1 MEVRAKGAWATEGRA
16 RTCGARESQRKI
28 SNGSGVR
35 TENNFWPEG
44 SRHRFRGLGTAEA
57 SHLRWDRIHR
67 GARASSD
74 AVAGARA
81 QRSTE
86 CPLPEQQRVRDRRS
100 TTRSHG
106 VQGVEADDHAV
117 AAQEAS
123 HGAPPPPPPQ
133 EKIARFRQEVPGR
146 REEAFSDDNKS
157 WLKPKKKRE
166 REPEPESE
174 DDEDDEV
181 ISDDG
186 SDDDLSEDEALEGEA
201 DDDDDEELDDDDFS
215 DDDDDDDDDDDEDP
229 MEGVMN
235 KSPVK
240 GADLFDEEDEDED
253 DSAEDECRA
262 RRGTGRRGQRGRG
275 RRSDASESE
284 SEELLPIEKKAR
296 KEDARLRKEKAD
308 AAAEQLE
315 TNIQEEDVY
324 ELEESDD
331 DPDAPPNLE
340 HVQARIQ
347 EVVRV
352 LGDFKARREAGRS
365 RGEYV
370 ERLTADLATY
380 YGYNH
385 FLIRYFLDTFSVA
398 ETMELL
404 EANETQRPVTLR
416 TNTLKCR
423 RRELAASLINRGV
436 NLDPIGKWSKVGL
449 LVYDSRVPIGA
460 TPEYM
465 AGHYM
470 LQSASSFLPC
480 MALAPQEGERVLD
493 VAAAPGGKTTYLA
506 ALMRNTGM
514 IFANEFQKK
523 RLSSL
528 VANLQRMGCTNA
540 SVCNYDGRAL
550 PKTLGRVDRVLLDAP
565 CSGTGVI
572 AKDSSVKVSKS
583 EADIAKCAH
592 LQKELLVAAID
603 CCDAGSKTGG
613 YVVYST
619 CSITVEE
626 NEAVLDYV
634 LRKRDVRLVNAG
646 LEFGRN
652 GFTSYRGKNTP
663 WRAEPLLPHVHNM
676 DGFFVAKIKKLSNR
690 TAAPGAASKGDLPF
704 GRDDDDDE
712 DFAAGGSDSGEQD
725 GGEGA
730 EDGYGVGQGV
740 DDDVRAKKEKP
751 AKKKNARARMLAE
764 AKAEIEAGARGK
776 RRRRNPR
783 SRRKR
788 RRATRR
794 RRRRKR
800 RKARDVHTW

>member
-1 MEVRAKGAWATEGRA
+1 MAPKGKRPTTTPSPPKKRVTRGDAAAAGKSAAAGKKKSPVKGSEKEPKSAKKSPTS
-16 RTCGARESQRKI
+16 TK
-28 SNGSGVR
+28 
-35 TENNFWPEG
+35 
-44 SRHRFRGLGTAEA
+44 
-57 SHLRWDRIHR
+57 
-67 GARASSD
+67 
-74 AVAGARA
+74 AG
-81 QRSTE
+81 
-86 CPLPEQQRVRDRRS
+86 
-100 TTRSHG
+100 
-106 VQGVEADDHAV
+106 
-117 AAQEAS
+117 
-123 HGAPPPPPPQ
+123 
-133 EKIARFRQEVPGR
+133 
-146 REEAFSDDNKS
+146 FSDDNKS
-157 WLKPKKKRE
+157 WLKPSKKKRD
-166 REPEPESE
+166 REPSPEEES
-174 DDEDDEV
+174 DEDL
-181 ISDDG
+181 SDDG
-186 SDDDLSEDEALEGEA
+186 SEESLSEDEALTGER
-201 DDDDDEELDDDDFS
+201 DDDDDESLDDDDFS
-215 DDDDDDDDDDDEDP
+215 DDDDDEDDNSDP
-229 MEGVMN
+229 MEGIMD
-235 KSPVK
+235 KSPKK
-240 GADLFDEEDEDED
+240 GQDLFDEEESDED
-253 DSAEDECRA
+253 DEFAGLEDDDEDDDDE
-262 RRGTGRRGQRGRG
+262 
-275 RRSDASESE
+275 SDEDDVSESE
-284 SEELLPIEKKAR
+284 SESEQLLPIEKKAR
-296 KEDARLRKEKAD
+296 KEDARRAKEKSD

-315 TNIQEEDVY
+315 TNIQEEDTY
-324 ELEESDD
+324 ELEERDSDD
-331 DPDAPPNLE
+331 DAPPDLE

-352 LGDFKARREAGRS
+352 LGDFKARREQGRS

-385 FLIRYFLDTFSVA
+385 FLVRYFLDTFSVS

-465 AGHYM
+465 AGQYM

-550 PKTLGRVDRVLLDAP
+550 PKVLGYVDRVLLDAP

-583 EADIAKCAH
+583 ETDIAKCAH

-603 CCDAGSKTGG
+603 CCDAQSKTGG

-619 CSITVEE
+619 CSVTVEE
-626 NEAVLDYV
+626 NEMVVDYA
-634 LRKRDVRLVNAG
+634 LRKRDVKLVSSG

-652 GFTSYRGKNTP
+652 GFTSYRGKNFHP
-663 WRAEPLLPHVHNM
+663 SLDKSRRFYPHVHNM
-676 DGFFVAKIKKLSNR
+676 DGFFVAKFKKLSNA
-690 TAAPGAASKGDLPF
+690 TVVPGVKDKEDLGF
-704 GRDDDDDE
+704 GGGGSDDDDE
-712 DFAAGGSDSGEQD
+712 DIAAGSESDGAE
-725 GGEGA
+725 GEG
-730 EDGYGVGQGV
+730 DGYGVGRGV
-740 DDDVRAKKEKP
+740 DDDMADTKP
-751 AKKKNARARMLAE
+751 SKKKNARVRMLAE
-764 AKAEIEAGARGK
+764 AKAELEAERAAGAK
-776 RRRRNPR
+776 APKK
-783 SRRKR
+783 SAAAEKKPKKKVAEVD
-788 RRATRR
+788 ATP
-794 RRRRKR
+794 K
-800 RKARDVHTW
+800 KKKKKSAA

>member
-1 MEVRAKGAWATEGRA
+1 
-16 RTCGARESQRKI
+16 
-28 SNGSGVR
+28 
-35 TENNFWPEG
+35 
-44 SRHRFRGLGTAEA
+44 
-57 SHLRWDRIHR
+57 
-67 GARASSD
+67 
-74 AVAGARA
+74 
-81 QRSTE
+81 
-86 CPLPEQQRVRDRRS
+86 
-100 TTRSHG
+100 
-106 VQGVEADDHAV
+106 
-117 AAQEAS
+117 
-123 HGAPPPPPPQ
+123 
-133 EKIARFRQEVPGR
+133 
-146 REEAFSDDNKS
+146 
-157 WLKPKKKRE
+157 
-166 REPEPESE
+166 
-174 DDEDDEV
+174 
-181 ISDDG
+181 
-186 SDDDLSEDEALEGEA
+186 
-201 DDDDDEELDDDDFS
+201 
-215 DDDDDDDDDDDEDP
+215 
-229 MEGVMN
+229 
-235 KSPVK
+235 
-240 GADLFDEEDEDED
+240 
-253 DSAEDECRA
+253 
-262 RRGTGRRGQRGRG
+262 
-275 RRSDASESE
+275 
-284 SEELLPIEKKAR
+284 
-296 KEDARLRKEKAD
+296 
-308 AAAEQLE
+308 
-315 TNIQEEDVY
+315 VY

-331 DPDAPPNLE
+331 DPDAPPDLE

-619 CSITVEE
+619 CSVTVEE

-634 LRKRDVRLVNAG
+634 LRKRDVRLVNTG

-652 GFTSYRGKNTP
+652 GFTSYRGKNFHP
-663 WRAEPLLPHVHNM
+663 SVEKARRFYPHVHNM

-764 AKAEIEAGARGK
+764 AKAEIEAE
-776 RRRRNPR
+776 
-783 SRRKR
+783 
-788 RRATRR
+788 RA
-794 RRRRKR
+794 
-800 RKARDVHTW
+800 RKAEKEKPAKSSKKAAGDAPAPKKKKKKSA